1 MGFIGGYITPDFGIT
16 GEDRKNAYYVID
28 GIRFNSDITTTDDI
42 VITIIFNIYPSVSD
56 RISRINLLG
65 SEEIKKNI
73 NRTEFTGDILEEYYP
88 QSYLGD
94 VNGDSL
100 VNIQDVIIVINL
112 ILSEEFDLIA
122 DVNSDNVVDILD
134 VVQLVNIILN

>member
-28 GIRFNSDITTTDDI
+28 GIQFNSDITTTDDI
-42 VITIIFNIYPSVSD
+42 VITIVFNIYPSESD

-73 NRTEFTGDILEEYYP
+73 NRTEFTGDILEEYYIYSKP
-88 QSYLGD
+88 LMIENHRLILTQKLGLD
-94 VNGDSL
+94 ISDEISTKRSKSLLNSSL
-100 VNIQDVIIVINL
+100 VLLL
-112 ILSEEFDLIA
+112 IG
-122 DVNSDNVVDILD
+122 VK
-134 VVQLVNIILN
+134 

>member
-56 RISRINLLG
+56 RISRINLLV
-65 SEEIKKNI
+65 SEQITKSI
-73 NRTEFTGDILEEYYP
+73 NRTEFTGNILEEYYIYSKP
-88 QSYLGD
+88 LMIED
-94 VNGDSL
+94 HR
-100 VNIQDVIIVINL
+100 L
-112 ILSEEFDLIA
+112 ILTQKLGLDISDEIPSEYSEYYNLA
-122 DVNSDNVVDILD
+122 DN
-134 VVQLVNIILN
+134 

>member
-42 VITIIFNIYPSVSD
+42 VITIIFNIFPSESD

-65 SEEIKKNI
+65 SEEITI
-73 NRTEFTGDILEEYYP
+73 NEKVISSRPGWLE
-88 QSYLGD
+88 
-94 VNGDSL
+94 
-100 VNIQDVIIVINL
+100 
-112 ILSEEFDLIA
+112 
-122 DVNSDNVVDILD
+122 
-134 VVQLVNIILN
+134 

>member
-42 VITIIFNIYPSVSD
+42 VITIVFNIYPSESD

-73 NRTEFTGDILEEYYP
+73 NRTEFTGNILEEYYIYSKP
-88 QSYLGD
+88 LMIE
-94 VNGDSL
+94 NHR
-100 VNIQDVIIVINL
+100 L
-112 ILSEEFDLIA
+112 ILTQKLGLDISDEIPSEYSEYYNLT
-122 DVNSDNVVDILD
+122 DN
-134 VVQLVNIILN
+134 

>member
-42 VITIIFNIYPSVSD
+42 VITIIFNIYPSESD

-73 NRTEFTGDILEEYYP
+73 NRTEFTGDILEEYYIYSKP
-88 QSYLGD
+88 L
-94 VNGDSL
+94 
-100 VNIQDVIIVINL
+100 IIENHRL
-112 ILSEEFDLIA
+112 ILTQKLGLDISDEIPSEYSEYYNLT
-122 DVNSDNVVDILD
+122 DN
-134 VVQLVNIILN
+134 